1 MKNIRLWGQ
10 EADYRTAQSKPAVSL
25 CLLVCLLAAQVA
37 VKAQTKGAAES
48 SAVAPAKSMAQKKPI
63 KAGDIQKILE
73 SAHIV
78 QEHFTGFC
86 LYDEAQ
92 KKMIYDLNGDK
103 YFVPAS
109 NTKLFTFYTALNML
123 GDSLPGLRYIVR
135 GDSLIF
141 WGTGDPSFLHPDL
154 DSHRVFEF
162 LKSSGKRLFYSAS
175 NYKPTFGNHTPVA
188 VSPMPVY
195 SNTVEIYATKEGL
208 LKTKPAFFEAWLT
221 PDGSPA
227 SRGFRVRKEEGKNSY
242 SYPYGVVVPAAFKQ
256 EIDLK
261 PDPTLVVRLLQDA
274 LQLPVVLV
282 NEAMPGGAGTV
293 YSIPSDSL
301 YRRMLLPSDNY
312 LAEQTVI
319 LCASTFAGPLD
330 VDSVHAYSKA
340 HFLNGLP
347 AEPHWVS
354 GAGFPPNLFTPET
367 IVALLIRIKDKIGNE
382 QRLHQLLP
390 NGGVSGTLK
399 DAYKTDNGEVFVFAK
414 TGTLQYVHNQ
424 SGYLVTRSGRR
435 LIFSFMN
442 NNFVRTTT
450 EIRDEM
456 VRVMTEIHNRY

>member
-1 MKNIRLWGQ
+1 MKNYRLISHRLIFIGICLSGMLV
-10 EADYRTAQSKPAVSL
+10 TAS
-25 CLLVCLLAAQVA
+25 
-37 VKAQTKGAAES
+37 
-48 SAVAPAKSMAQKKPI
+48 AQKAGPAI
-63 KAGDIQKILE
+63 KAGDIKKILE

-86 LYDEAQ
+86 LYDEASQ
-92 KKMIYDLNGDK
+92 KMIYDLNGEK

-154 DSHRVFEF
+154 DSHRVFDF
-162 LKSSGKRLFYSAS
+162 LHSSGKKLFYSIS
-175 NYKPTFGNHTPVA
+175 NCKPSFWGHTPVA
-188 VSPMPVY
+188 TSPMPVY
-195 SNTVEIYATKEGL
+195 SNTVTIYATKEGL
-208 LKTKPAFFEAWLT
+208 LKTTPAFFGAWLA
-221 PDGSPA
+221 PDSNRLSP
-227 SRGFRVRKEEGKNSY
+227 GVFWVRKEEGANRY
-242 SYPYGVVVPAAFKQ
+242 SYPYGVAVPPGFRQ
-256 EIDLK
+256 EIDLR
-261 PDPTLVVRLLQDA
+261 PDPALTVLLLQDA
-274 LQLPVVLV
+274 LQLPVGVV
-282 NEAMPGGAGTV
+282 NEPLPAGAGTI
-293 YSIPSDSL
+293 YSIASDSL

-330 VDSVHAYSKA
+330 VDKVHAYSKA
-340 HFLNGLP
+340 HILNNLP
-347 AEPHWVS
+347 AEPMWVS
-354 GAGFPPNLFTPET
+354 GAGFPPNLFTPES
-367 IVALLIRIKDKIGNE
+367 IVALLVRIKKKVGNE

-390 NGGVSGTLK
+390 NGGLTGTLK
-399 DAYKTDNGEVFVFAK
+399 DAYKTDNGEAFVFAK

-442 NNFVRTTT
+442 NNFVRTTAD
-450 EIRDEM
+450 IRNEM
-456 VRVMTEIHNRY
+456 VRVMTEIHDRY